1 MLSFLFLII
10 PTCNSSLRLSLQDQL
25 VYAALFSSGGGGA
38 SHGGRNS
45 QGSGWDGD
53 ASFEA
58 DLNEERVWLAS
69 REQALAAKENE
80 LSEAAV

>member
-1 MLSFLFLII
+1 
-10 PTCNSSLRLSLQDQL
+10 